1 MLFSFKDS
9 YLVVFLKRVII
20 MGNFFSCIVSSSLMF
35 LVCST
40 NLIAQISFADSSDSL
55 DNIKT
60 PEIYKFRFYKIDRDT
75 ISLDINDILVSD
87 SFCAQGIPYTYD
99 ALHSF
104 NARRMDRFGGYLNVK
119 INKGLEEL
127 RNKGFQSDIKKLYI
141 QINPVSLKVYWVAI
155 LGPSMDGLSYVR
167 VDSRGSAGGGLTAVE
182 KQLPRMHRIYD
193 GLSSHKFLEFNE
205 DVRVFYDWNG
215 NQLCDFQ
222 GTTKIIQHFYK
233 YGTRDPASIPSVL
246 ENLPN
251 KSDSLSQS
259 PLITTAKPKTIAIS
273 KPKLKMYKVRAGD
286 TLSEIAEKYHVSL
299 SQLKKINNLRSNTLQ
314 IGQTL
319 KIPN

>member
-222 GTTKIIQHFYK
+222 GTIKIIQHFYK
-233 YGTRDPASIPSVL
+233 YGTSDPARIPSVL

-251 KSDSLSQS
+251 KLDSLSQS
-259 PLITTAKPKTIAIS
+259 PSITTPKSKTTAVS

-286 TLSEIAEKYHVSL
+286 SLSEIAEKYHVSL
-299 SQLKKINNLRSNTLQ
+299 SQLKKTNSLRSNTLQ

>member
-40 NLIAQISFADSSDSL
+40 NLIAQISFADSSDSS

-222 GTTKIIQHFYK
+222 GTIKIIQHFYK

>member
-40 NLIAQISFADSSDSL
+40 NLIAQISFADSSDSS

-60 PEIYKFRFYKIDRDT
+60 PEIYEFRFSKIDRDT

-222 GTTKIIQHFYK
+222 GTIKIIQHFYK

>member
-60 PEIYKFRFYKIDRDT
+60 PEIYKFRFSKIDRDT

-222 GTTKIIQHFYK
+222 GTIKIIQHFYK

>member
-40 NLIAQISFADSSDSL
+40 NLIAQISFADSSDSS

-60 PEIYKFRFYKIDRDT
+60 PEIYKFRFSKIDRDT

-222 GTTKIIQHFYK
+222 GTIKIIQHFYK

-259 PLITTAKPKTIAIS
+259 PLITTPKPKTIAIS

>member
-20 MGNFFSCIVSSSLMF
+20 MGNFFSFIVSSSLMF

-40 NLIAQISFADSSDSL
+40 NLIAQISFADSNDSL

-182 KQLPRMHRIYD
+182 KQLSRMHRIYD
-193 GLSSHKFLEFNE
+193 GLSSHKFLEFSE

-222 GTTKIIQHFYK
+222 GTIKIIQHFYK
-233 YGTRDPASIPSVL
+233 YGTSDPASIPSVV

-259 PLITTAKPKTIAIS
+259 PLITTPKPKTIAIS